1 MISDFEVTN
10 PESHTVAGAIAETT
24 HEAPRIAVD
33 PMMAGPTMSGP
44 TMSKSSPVMTDPMM
58 SESAMSAGSG
68 KSFSDLAEMPP
79 LKEPTYVPPI
89 PEIPEPAN
97 TIVKIYPKKDDKP
110 RIQPREVAQKA
121 ITEISTVP
129 PRLILYSI
137 LGAVALIL
145 VVATLVFFHVRSE
158 DDGSTAAPRPVNA
171 TSTPK
176 HSVPATPPPASVENR
191 VQPIAPVAEPE
202 PDLAIRETEK
212 RAARNSR
219 RTSAAAAV
227 PVVIPGQAL
236 VDSSPQG
243 ALLQIDGK
251 SDPSWVTPINLTGLN
266 PGKHVISA
274 NKIGYSS
281 EIRSIEVAGGS
292 KLSLVFHLTAMN
304 ALVVVNSTPAGA
316 AVSVDGRPTGK
327 FTPVQFSVDKG
338 THTLLLQKQG
348 YVDET
353 VSVELSPAQN
363 FRYAPTLRTLGNVED
378 IRTMGKMN
386 KLFGR
391 AGETLAGMGSIS
403 VHTQPKGAQVVINQR
418 ILDKTSPVQVMLGT
432 GNYVVDI
439 TLTGFKPV
447 RKVVSVEKG
456 SKAAIDEILEH
467 D

>member
-1 MISDFEVTN
+1 
-10 PESHTVAGAIAETT
+10 
-24 HEAPRIAVD
+24 
-33 PMMAGPTMSGP
+33 
-44 TMSKSSPVMTDPMM
+44 
-58 SESAMSAGSG
+58 
-68 KSFSDLAEMPP
+68 
-79 LKEPTYVPPI
+79 
-89 PEIPEPAN
+89 
-97 TIVKIYPKKDDKP
+97 
-110 RIQPREVAQKA
+110 
-121 ITEISTVP
+121 
-129 PRLILYSI
+129 
-137 LGAVALIL
+137 
-145 VVATLVFFHVRSE
+145 
-158 DDGSTAAPRPVNA
+158 
-171 TSTPK
+171 
-176 HSVPATPPPASVENR
+176 
-191 VQPIAPVAEPE
+191 
-202 PDLAIRETEK
+202 
-212 RAARNSR
+212 
-219 RTSAAAAV
+219 
-227 PVVIPGQAL
+227 VVIPGQAL

-274 NKIGYSS
+274 NKTGYSS